1 MMPVCEES
9 GGNMNNRPIKNV
21 SDSKTVQV
29 HLISPKSLNSL
40 GRLFGGELLG
50 WIDEVAGIV
59 ARRHCGR
66 PAVTASIEHM
76 DFKSGAKNGDMIYIC
91 GRLVYVGNTSMQVR
105 IDSYVESM
113 EDGMR
118 RMINTAFFVMVA
130 VDDDGKPVQVPGLRV
145 KTLNEQAEWEA
156 GEIRKEHRKKLK
168 TGRL

>member
-1 MMPVCEES
+1 
-9 GGNMNNRPIKNV
+9 MNNRPIKNV

-76 DFKSGAKNGDMIYIC
+76 DFKSGAKNGDMICIR
-91 GRLVYVGNTSMQVR
+91 GHLTYVGNTSMEVR
-105 IDSYVESM
+105 IDSYVE
-113 EDGMR
+113 ELQTGVR
-118 RMINTAFFVMVA
+118 HLINTAFFVMVGLGK
-130 VDDDGKPVQVPGLRV
+130 DGKPAQVPGLKV
-145 KTLNEQAEWEA
+145 ETISEQAEWEA
-156 GEIRKEHRKKLK
+156 ARKRQEYRKHRSQE
-168 TGRL
+168 GF

>member
-1 MMPVCEES
+1 
-9 GGNMNNRPIKNV
+9 MNDRPIKTV
-21 SDSKTVQV
+21 SESKTEQV
-29 HLISPKSLNSL
+29 HRVTPKSLNSM

-59 ARRHCGR
+59 AMRHSGR
-66 PAVTASIEHM
+66 TAVTASIEHM

-118 RMINTAFFVMVA
+118 RMINTAYFVMVA
-130 VDDDGKPVQVPGLRV
+130 LDDDGKPVQVPGLRV

-156 GEIRKEHRKKLK
+156 GEERQEHRKKLK
-168 TGRL
+168 TGRF

>member
-1 MMPVCEES
+1 
-9 GGNMNNRPIKNV
+9 MNDRPIKTV
-21 SDSKTVQV
+21 SESKTEQV
-29 HLISPKSLNSL
+29 HRVTPKSLNSM

-118 RMINTAFFVMVA
+118 HMITTAFFVMVA
-130 VDDDGKPVQVPGLRV
+130 IDDEAKPAATPETIEKLDGNIQSTFSV
-145 KTLNEQAEWEA
+145 
-156 GEIRKEHRKKLK
+156 LK
-168 TGRL
+168 CV